1 MRKRKVGYKFSR
13 DQGARKALYRSLVSA
28 LVKNNSMITT
38 KIKAKFVQKKIEK
51 IINIA
56 NADTISARRLV
67 YSELGNNRVTT
78 EDLFKKIIPIFK
90 GKKGG
95 YTRIIPLAKRRGD
108 ASDMARIEWS
118 EEIEISDK
126 KKVTRVKSKSV
137 KKDMIEKEA
146 KRKLSLKEKLTK
158 KTK

>member
-146 KRKLSLKEKLTK
+146 KRKLSL
-158 KTK
+158 